1 LKSFRLF
8 DAVASQ
14 ENSMKIINSSIALL
28 LASCLNAAAPRVM
41 AAGPVVALERV
52 SVATDGTQ
60 GNGDSQQGVI
70 SADGRYVAFQ
80 SETNTL
86 AGSAGIVLRDRLA
99 RSTEMVSVGVGG
111 VQQNGLSFTPAIS
124 ADGRFVA
131 FNSLSTNLVPGGT
144 SGTRGIG
151 NVFVRDRLLG
161 TTAQASVNDGG
172 SDTDG
177 GGTSVLNDTPSN
189 WMSGDGR
196 YVVFRGYTKLTPN
209 ATNDHV
215 HLYRR
220 DLVAN
225 ATELVDVNP
234 SGVNANGD
242 SDGGSISAD
251 GRFVVFVSSASDI
264 VIGASQFGVQGIFVR
279 DMVSGVTTGITPTL
293 STPGLC
299 TLGDSGGT
307 GDNYRVSPN
316 GRFAAFYSNCP
327 DIAPSQQPNDHVFL
341 RDLVLGVTSYER
353 FSESGAIGKGDET
366 YLSATNNGRFLIGE
380 TQSTTVI
387 TGATGVGDIYL
398 RDLAAGHTYRIS
410 QRVDTG
416 AGGDGGSA
424 WPMSSTSGHVVFS
437 SAATNLVAAGFE

>member
-1 LKSFRLF
+1 MHTKY
-8 DAVASQ
+8 
-14 ENSMKIINSSIALL
+14 SMALVI
-28 LASCLNAAAPRVM
+28 CLAAACG
-41 AAGPVVALERV
+41 AHASGPVVTLERV
-52 SVATDGTQ
+52 SIATDGTQ
-60 GNGDSQQGVI
+60 GNGDSQEGVI
-70 SADGRYVAFQ
+70 SADGRYIAFQ
-80 SETNTL
+80 SATNTL
-86 AGSAGIVLRDRLA
+86 AGSAGILLRDRIA
-99 RSTEMVSVGVGG
+99 HTTEMVSIGVGG
-111 VQQNGLSFTPAIS
+111 VAQNGLSFTPAIS

-131 FNSLSTNLVPGGT
+131 FNSSSTNLVPGGT
-144 SGTRGIG
+144 AGTNGIG

-161 TTAQASVNDGG
+161 TTVQASANAGG
-172 SDTDG
+172 SDTAG
-177 GGTSVLNDTPSN
+177 GGNSVLDDTTPN
-189 WMSGDGR
+189 WISGDGR
-196 YVVFRGYTKLTPN
+196 YVVFRGYPKLTPN

-225 ATELVDVNP
+225 TTELVDVNP

-264 VIGASQFGVQGIFVR
+264 VAGASQFGVQGIFVR
-279 DMVSGVTTGITPTL
+279 DMVLGITTGMTPTL
-293 STPGLC
+293 STSGLC
-299 TLGDSGGT
+299 TLGDSGGP
-307 GDNYRVSPN
+307 GDNYRLSPN

-327 DIAPSQQPNDHVFL
+327 DIAPGQQPNDHVFL
-341 RDLVLGVTSYER
+341 RDLVLGTTSYER

-387 TGATGVGDIYL
+387 VGATNQGDVYL

-416 AGGDGGSA
+416 VGGDGGSA
-424 WPMSSTSGHVVFS
+424 WPMSSTSGHIVFS
-437 SAATNLVAAGFE
+437 SAATNLVDGDTNGHIDVFVATLDNLFAVGFE